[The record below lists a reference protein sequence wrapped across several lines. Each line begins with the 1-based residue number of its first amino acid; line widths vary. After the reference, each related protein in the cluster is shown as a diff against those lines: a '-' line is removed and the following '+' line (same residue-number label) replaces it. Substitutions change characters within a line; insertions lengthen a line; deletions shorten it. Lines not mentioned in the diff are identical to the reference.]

1 MSLNYAL
8 EVQSPMVDLE
18 SDQQMIFNHG
28 SLNFECRYPRTIEAG
43 VSASF
48 EPGNGNAIGHGE
60 ISYDMSVEMGNLG
73 GMTKVTITPIH
84 NLPNVTAQI
93 IECQITSGDFEV
105 WPIHSFYQGRVS
117 KKFRGFQL
125 GKSAV
130 RNSLLSR
137 AAVYSDMPR
146 HFFGETK

>member
-48 EPGNGNAIGHGE
+48 EPGNGNAVGHGE
-60 ISYDMSVEMGNLG
+60 IAYDMSVEIGNRG
-73 GMTKVTITPIH
+73 GMTKVNITPIH

-105 WPIHSFYQGRVS
+105 WPIHSFDQGLAS
-117 KKFRGFQL
+117 
-125 GKSAV
+125 
-130 RNSLLSR
+130 
-137 AAVYSDMPR
+137 
-146 HFFGETK
+146 E